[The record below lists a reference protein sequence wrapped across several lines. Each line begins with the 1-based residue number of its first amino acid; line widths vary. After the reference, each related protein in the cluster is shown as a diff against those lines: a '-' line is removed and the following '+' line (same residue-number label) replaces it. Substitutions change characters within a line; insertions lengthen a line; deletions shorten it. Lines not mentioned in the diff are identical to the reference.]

1 MYGYNSNVLF
11 YLLANEFVNH
21 LSISL
26 PEGTGKDKEL
36 EDKETLTACKRDVW
50 EITSI
55 RNRKAEERTA
65 EAL

>member
-1 MYGYNSNVLF
+1 M
-11 YLLANEFVNH
+11 NH

-50 EITSI
+50 EIASI